1 MRISLIGYGKMG
13 KEIEKM
19 AKLKGIEIVSIIDPT
34 DSSAKSKKITKAS
47 LNNADVAIDFTT
59 PDAAI
64 GNLKLVSVLGKN
76 MVMGTSAWYDKVEEA
91 KEIVKKNNI
100 GFIYGPNFSIGVNIY
115 MKIVEESAKLFD
127 KAKDYDVFVYEEHH
141 NQKVDSPSGT
151 AKNISDIVLKNVKRK
166 KRAVYDRVNRKILP
180 SELHVASV
188 RAGSIPGTHVL
199 GFDSEAD
206 TIEIKHTAR
215 NRSGFAMGALL
226 AASWIKN
233 KKGFYTFDDLMKDFF
248 NEPFLSSEERKPS
261 GGKRRK

>member
-1 MRISLIGYGKMG
+1 MKVAIIGYGKMG
-13 KEIEKM
+13 KEIERLARERK
-19 AKLKGIEIVSIIDPT
+19 IDIVSIIDPST
-34 DSSAKSKKITKAS
+34 KNKKITKAS

-64 GNLKLVSVLGKN
+64 SNLRLVSALGKN

-91 KEIVKKNNI
+91 KAIVKKNNI

-115 MKIVEESAKLFD
+115 MKIVEESTRLFD

-141 NQKVDSPSGT
+141 NQKVDAPSGT
-151 AKNISDIVLKNVKRK
+151 AKTISDIVLKNMKRK
-166 KRAVYDRVNRKILP
+166 KRAIYERVNRRILP
-180 SELHVASV
+180 SELHVASL
-188 RAGSIPGTHVL
+188 RAGNIPGTHVL

-226 AASWIKN
+226 ATEWIKN

-248 NEPFLSSEERKPS
+248 R
-261 GGKRRK
+261 GK